1 MFVGVAR
8 LVVHVPSAQSLKDK
22 RRVVLSIKERIR
34 SRLHVSAAEVG
45 GLDTHQRAVIGVAV
59 VSNEAAVCDEQLANA
74 AQIARG
80 ARDAVLLDVTTEL
93 ISLADE
99 GRGVGASVGAGPFDG
114 GDDAG

>member
-99 GRGVGASVGAGPFDG
+99 GRGVGAGAGPFGG